1 MELPVICLHSQV
13 HFVVSSE
20 IVTSQITNSPPPLFS
35 RTTFTMIVT
44 VVDVLYLYVGCARLS
59 INLYNMICF
68 LRASEELLKG
78 VPVGY
83 LAVFPNWSKCS
94 KSQFSLFVIYRMVQT
109 VY

>member
-1 MELPVICLHSQV
+1 MELPLICLHSQV

-20 IVTSQITNSPPPLFS
+20 IVTYHKFS
-35 RTTFTMIVT
+35 ASIIFTYHIHYVLVT
-44 VVDVLYLYVGCARLS
+44 VVDVLYLYVGCSRLS